1 MSRSCG
7 RKCIMAFPAFPALF
21 FPLAATGREYCVYMD
36 VTGEFTC
43 RHEDEMKDKGEITKN
58 YMNMTPNMNLACA
71 MAEDVGAP
79 ELRNPLTSGMR
90 GRMMP
95 RLRRFLA
102 RLAR

>member
-21 FPLAATGREYCVYMD
+21 FPLAATGREGHVYMD
-36 VTGEFTC
+36 VTGGYTD
-43 RHEDEMKDKGEITKN
+43 RHEDEMKDKGEITMN

-71 MAEDVGAP
+71 LAEDVGAP
-79 ELRNPLTSGMR
+79 ELRSPLTSGMR